1 MATGILG
8 TPADLSATTN
18 TTIYTVPADT
28 FAIVTISVCNRST
41 STRDVRVALAAS
53 GTPSNSEYIEF
64 DTELVANGT
73 LERSG
78 VVVQAGKNI
87 VVFANS
93 TDVSAM
99 VYGIETATT

>member
-8 TPADLSATTN
+8 TPADLASTTN
-18 TTIYTVPADT
+18 TTIYTVPVDT